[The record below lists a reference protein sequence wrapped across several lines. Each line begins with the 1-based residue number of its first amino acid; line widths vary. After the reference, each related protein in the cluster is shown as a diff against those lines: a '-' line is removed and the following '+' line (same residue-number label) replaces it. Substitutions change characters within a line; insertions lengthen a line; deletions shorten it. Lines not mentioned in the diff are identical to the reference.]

1 MKIFADL
8 HLHSK
13 YSRACSKD
21 LNLENLEY
29 WGRFKGLNLIG
40 TGDFT
45 HPLWFKEIKEKLVSN
60 GKGFFKLKDDN
71 STIYFLLTTEI
82 SLIFSRQKNI
92 KRIHVLIFYPDL
104 ESVEKLNKKLS
115 IYTNLSS
122 DGRPTI
128 GMDLK
133 DLIKI
138 VLDINEKA
146 IIIPAHIW
154 TPWFSLFGSMSGFDS
169 IDEAFGEY
177 KKYIYAVETGLSS
190 DPKMNWRLS
199 QLDDFQIVSFSDSHS
214 AYPHRIGREATLFE
228 LEDYSYDLLLKSL
241 RDPDEKNKIILTIE
255 FFPEEGKYH
264 YDGHRI
270 CKVRYSPEESIE
282 NRYICSVCKK
292 PVTIGVMSRV
302 EKLSDRDKDYIAKN
316 RPPFK
321 HIIPL
326 TEIISEAINSSPT
339 SKKVLDIYMKVLSF
353 FDNEFSFFLNFKD
366 EDYLKLKN
374 ITPEKVIEAIK
385 RFNDNKI
392 YIEPGYDGEYGV
404 IKIFG
409 GEEKIEEKQKLKFL
423 F

>member
-1 MKIFADL
+1 MKFFSDL

-21 LNLENLEY
+21 LNLENLDY
-29 WGRFKGLNLIG
+29 WGKFKGLNLIG

-45 HPLWFKEIKEKLVSN
+45 HPLWFKEIKDKLVSN
-60 GKGFFKLKDDN
+60 GKGFFKLNN
-71 STIYFLLTTEI
+71 SNIYFLLTTEI
-82 SLIFSRQKNI
+82 SLIFSRNKKV
-92 KRIHVLIFYPDL
+92 KRIHVLVFYPDL
-104 ESVEKLNKKLS
+104 NSVERFNKKLS
-115 IYTNLSS
+115 IYTNLAS
-122 DGRPTI
+122 DGRPII
-128 GMDLK
+128 GMDIK
-133 DLIKI
+133 DFIRL

-169 IDEAFGEY
+169 IDEALGEY
-177 KKYIYAVETGLSS
+177 KKYIYGVETGLSS

-214 AYPHRIGREATLFE
+214 AYPHRIGREATVFE
-228 LEDYSYDLLLKSL
+228 LEDDSYDSLLKSL
-241 RDPDEKNKIILTIE
+241 KNPDDKNKIILTIE

-270 CKVRYSPEESIE
+270 CGVRYSPEESKE
-282 NRYICSVCKK
+282 NRYICRVCKK

-302 EKLSDRDKDYIAKN
+302 EKLADRDKDYNPLN

-339 SKKVLDIYMKVLSF
+339 SKKTIDIYMKILEI
-353 FDNEFSFFLNFKD
+353 FDNELSFFLNFK
-366 EDYLKLKN
+366 EDDYFKLKN
-374 ITPEKVIEAIK
+374 VVPEKVIEAIK

-409 GEEKIEEKQKLKFL
+409 EKKEEEKQKLKFL